1 MDKILIA
8 TVLKPQGLSGELKC
22 KLENDNYSII
32 KNITEVYLN
41 DKDIPTRILNKSFRL
56 GYLYLKFNTIN
67 SREKADLLRN
77 TKIYALRNQIE
88 IPKEEYMVSDLI
100 GLDVVSEAGEKIG
113 KLTDVQNY
121 GATDILIIEQ
131 YKREYMVPYI
141 KSIVKKVD
149 ISNNTIVINK
159 QKYDEAKIC
168 D

>member
-1 MDKILIA
+1 
-8 TVLKPQGLSGELKC
+8 
-22 KLENDNYSII
+22 
-32 KNITEVYLN
+32 
-41 DKDIPTRILNKSFRL
+41 
-56 GYLYLKFNTIN
+56 
-67 SREKADLLRN
+67 
-77 TKIYALRNQIE
+77 
-88 IPKEEYMVSDLI
+88 MVSDSI

-113 KLTDVQNY
+113 KWTDVQNY

>member
-8 TVLKPQGLSGELKC
+8 TVLKPQGLSGEIKC

-41 DKDIPTRILNKSFRL
+41 DKDIPTRILNKSFRT
-56 GYLYLKFNTIN
+56 GYLFLKFNTIN

-100 GLDVVSEAGEKIG
+100 GLDVESEAGEKIG

-149 ISNNTIVINK
+149 ISNNTIIINK

>member
-41 DKDIPTRILNKSFRL
+41 DKDIPTRILNKSFRI